1 MELAILI
8 TSALV
13 KYGPDVA
20 ASIQRMFATGQ
31 EPTQAEWDV
40 LFAKASK
47 SYDQHIREAELR
59 TGVNQP

>member
-1 MELAILI
+1 VELAILI

-31 EPTQAEWDV
+31 EPTQDDWDA
-40 LFAKASK
+40 LFAKASGK
-47 SYDQHIREAELR
+47 TYDDYIREAQARAEAR
-59 TGVNQP
+59 